1 MDFTKLEPCNITI
14 LRLHGLKEKMG
25 SFIEENLNT
34 VICGNAYELIKNIP
48 DKSIDLI
55 YVDLPYQFA
64 SAGDGG
70 AFGIRNRKY
79 NLEIA
84 FKKRKTIV

>member
-1 MDFTKLEPCNITI
+1 MD
-14 LRLHGLKEKMG
+14 R
-25 SFIEENLNT
+25 FIEENLNT

-64 SAGDGG
+64 SGGGGG

-84 FKKRKTIV
+84 FKKEKQLHEETTDEYEKEKYRKECNRYV